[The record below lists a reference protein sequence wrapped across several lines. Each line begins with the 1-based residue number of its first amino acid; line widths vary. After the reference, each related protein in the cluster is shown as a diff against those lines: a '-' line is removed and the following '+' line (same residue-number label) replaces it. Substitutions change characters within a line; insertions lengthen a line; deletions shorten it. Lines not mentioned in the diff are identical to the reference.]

1 METTGSERLQELAHS
16 KHWDLVTDAADT
28 SCAVTHDGDEH
39 LCFENGFDLAMKVVQ
54 MGALAQYA
62 GKSLIVFHIS
72 APDDEDAYAYFV
84 AADED
89 EVCARLAPLE
99 DKPAPTPD
107 EDEDED
113 GEE

>member
-1 METTGSERLQELAHS
+1 METTGSEGLQALANS

-62 GKSLIVFHIS
+62 GKSLIVFHVA
-72 APDDEDAYAYFV
+72 APDDENAYAYFV
-84 AADED
+84 AADEE
-89 EVCARLAPLE
+89 EVATRLAPLE
-99 DKPAPTPD
+99 DKPAPSPD
-107 EDEDED
+107 ETDED
-113 GEE
+113 